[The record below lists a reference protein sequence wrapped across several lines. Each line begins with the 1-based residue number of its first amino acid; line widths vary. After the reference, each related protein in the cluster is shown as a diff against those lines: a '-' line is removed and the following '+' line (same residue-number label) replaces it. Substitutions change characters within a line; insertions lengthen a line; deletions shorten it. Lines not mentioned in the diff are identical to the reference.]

1 MNHQPHGCLVALIP
15 AFNEAG
21 SIAAT
26 IEAALNQTRPADQ
39 IVVIPNGCTDNT
51 AAIARQYPVTVMEL
65 PRLPHKK
72 SEALNTAWLRYAEH
86 ADTVICLDADT
97 VLPPHAFHD
106 WEQEL
111 LANPNLGGAS
121 SKFTMQQPGLLPRL
135 QKAEFATWTATGLRL
150 GHTTV
155 LAGTGC
161 AIRGQALRDVAYIN
175 SLDPTGETWK
185 HHASNGKARNIK
197 TATATR
203 DSKEKFGSH
212 TESHGP
218 KPTGQSPKASS
229 YATNVTTR
237 PASTL
242 ITSNLEPNSK
252 ISQTEMNEDDSG
264 TPRKHTANADSHLAI
279 RGKTG
284 LENAELAK
292 LATRQ
297 NTVLED
303 PQNKGPETLKK
314 CEPTQPAGGPWSYNS
329 AVEDFFLTYQ
339 IRKLGYHCHISPT
352 VRAYTDSM
360 PTLSALWAQRMKWS
374 VGTQIDLLDFGF
386 NRLTWRDWAQQAM
399 GLLNIG
405 LKLLWLA
412 VITGYALTGNL
423 QIIWFWLLLPVLFIA
438 LDIKRALLIPHRDW
452 KDLALAAAF
461 FPNEAFMW
469 LRAAW
474 TTASWL
480 TVIKTKITRNHTD
493 LWDSQARAEG
503 IA

>member
-15 AFNEAG
+15 AYNEAG

-51 AAIARQYPVTVMEL
+51 ATIARQYPVTVLEL

-135 QKAEFATWTATGLRL
+135 QKAEFATWTMTGLRL

-161 AIRGQALRDVAYIN
+161 AIRGQALRDVAAVE
-175 SLDPTGETWK
+175 P
-185 HHASNGKARNIK
+185 HH
-197 TATATR
+197 
-203 DSKEKFGSH
+203 
-212 TESHGP
+212 
-218 KPTGQSPKASS
+218 
-229 YATNVTTR
+229 
-237 PASTL
+237 L
-242 ITSNLEPNSK
+242 
-252 ISQTEMNEDDSG
+252 
-264 TPRKHTANADSHLAI
+264 
-279 RGKTG
+279 
-284 LENAELAK
+284 
-292 LATRQ
+292 
-297 NTVLED
+297 
-303 PQNKGPETLKK
+303 
-314 CEPTQPAGGPWSYNS
+314 PWAYDS
-329 AVEDFFLTYQ
+329 AVEDFKLTFQ
-339 IRKLGYHCHISPT
+339 IRMLGYHCHISPT

-360 PTLSALWAQRMKWS
+360 PTLGALWAQRMKWS

-423 QIIWFWLLLPVLFIA
+423 QIIWIWLLLPVLFIA